1 MKKTGGEAMIEIK
14 RLKDCTIEE
23 GVAAWNTG
31 FKGYYFDAT
40 TTADKFVTRLA
51 NEGLSPNLSIVAFM
65 DKKPIGIV
73 KNGIREFNDKKLAW
87 NGGTGVASELR
98 KKGIGK
104 MLMEATLS
112 ILSEEK
118 VDYASLEAIS
128 DNVKAISLYEKMG
141 YEIIDN
147 LEYLGLNGHLD
158 NKYSPVSLGNYKV
171 ERAVPQQIGVIPFY
185 QGMNPWQT
193 QWQSARDGEAIIV
206 KDTDENSIGYAYYRR
221 TFNAEGKHVNTVL
234 YQLGAEPE
242 HKNGEQITRYLIDEV
257 FRSFTDDINRVV
269 PNVPVS
275 NSALTHSILKE
286 IGFQSLTEQVYMI
299 KKM

>member
-1 MKKTGGEAMIEIK
+1 MIEIK

-23 GVAAWNTG
+23 GVEAWNTG
-31 FKGYYFDAT
+31 FEGYYFDAT
-40 TTADKFVTRLA
+40 TTADKFVTRLV

-73 KNGIREFNDKKLAW
+73 KNGIRELNGKKLAW

-104 MLMEATLS
+104 MLMEETLS
-112 ILSEEK
+112 ILSNEK

-141 YEIIDN
+141 FEIIDN

-158 NKYSPVSLGNYKV
+158 NEYFTVSLDNYKV

-185 QGMNPWQT
+185 KGMNPWQT

-206 KDTDENSIGYAYYRR
+206 KNAGDEPVGYAFFRR
-221 TFNAEGKHVNTVL
+221 IFNAEGKHINTIL
-234 YQLGAEPE
+234 YQSEPE
-242 HKNGEQITRYLIDEV
+242 PGHKDAEQITRYLINEV
-257 FRSFTDDINRVV
+257 FCSFTNDINRVV
-269 PNVPVS
+269 PNIPVS
-275 NSALTHSILKE
+275 KSALTHSILKK
-286 IGFQSLTEQVYMI
+286 IGFKSMTEQVYMI